1 MQPAGSR
8 SGAGTGRR
16 VYRTES
22 RPVIPSI
29 VLLGNLLVDDV
40 VLADGT
46 TRMGQPG
53 GALLYGALGATVWES
68 RPGLVSVLG
77 DDYPAQV
84 LEKLQQRGVDLT
96 GVHPLGRSGVRTWL
110 LYEGDV
116 RHLIHRLGCPTH
128 EEVSPWPALIPSE
141 WGAARAFHLAPMPF
155 DVQRGLLTALCGHRP
170 AFVSIDP
177 HLPVTEETLHQWREA
192 LAHADAFFPG
202 EDELQLEGAHVNPH
216 QALPRLANGRL
227 RFVVFKRGPKGG
239 ILYDAHDE
247 RFYSW
252 DARTAA
258 VVDQTGAGD
267 AFGVGL
273 ILAHLEGL
281 PIEACL
287 QRAVVTASFAVAGWG
302 PEALLA
308 ATRADAEARLGHW
321 YGSEAHR

>member
-1 MQPAGSR
+1 M
-8 SGAGTGRR
+8 
-16 VYRTES
+16 
-22 RPVIPSI
+22 IPSI

-40 VLADGT
+40 VFADGT

-68 RPGLVSVLG
+68 RPGLVSILG

-84 LEKLQQRGVDLT
+84 LGKLQQRGVDLT
-96 GVHPLGRSGVRTWL
+96 GVHPLGRPGVRTWL

-308 ATRADAEARLGHW
+308 ATRADAEARLRQW
-321 YGSEAHR
+321 YGSEAQR